1 MFNNNIFF
9 IQQCNS
15 KQSELH
21 QSDEDA
27 SDPDDSRSSHNS
39 EVMNLLLEYKQ
50 RKLSNANCDIKLEID
65 ENSLMS
71 VDDSTQIEILVK
83 FDDDAIISLCQ
94 IFNRQEKW
102 KRLASSLNYAHQ
114 INFWESSSNPTK
126 MLLREIEK
134 NETTITQLIN
144 VFQNIKETDAVN
156 EIDAMIARQ
165 SEPDF

>member
-1 MFNNNIFF
+1 
-9 IQQCNS
+9 
-15 KQSELH
+15 
-21 QSDEDA
+21 
-27 SDPDDSRSSHNS
+27 
-39 EVMNLLLEYKQ
+39 MNLLLEYKQ
-50 RKLSNANCDIKLEID
+50 CKLSNTTNCDVKLEID

-71 VDDSTQIEILVK
+71 VDDASSATEIDILAK

-102 KRLASSLNYAHQ
+102 KRLAQALGYEDK
-114 INFWESSSNPTK
+114 INFWDSSSNPTK

-134 NETTITQLIN
+134 NNSTITQLIK
-144 VFQNIKETDAVN
+144 VFQNIKETDAVH